1 MNNARAGGMHS
12 YAMRKVAELRAQ
24 GLSWQD
30 CASRLSIDTMSLFE
44 RCSKDPIYL
53 AALASASAVVAASA
67 HYTALAEV
75 ITSLERMS
83 STTSSRRSKRMA
95 GMRERTS

>member
-1 MNNARAGGMHS
+1 MNNARAGGMH
-12 YAMRKVAELRAQ
+12 YYVMRKVAELRAQ

-53 AALASASAVVAASA
+53 AALSNASAVVAASA

-75 ITSLERMS
+75 ITSLERLS
-83 STTSSRRSKRMA
+83 STAQTRRSKRMA
-95 GMRERTS
+95 GMHKRS